1 MHFYSAGNQPD
12 QETGGYQETGCNKE
26 HGIIEGLKMAKPT
39 PKVFGHIYNFT
50 WIKERQTKIRLCVY

>member
-50 WIKERQTKIRLCVY
+50 WIKER